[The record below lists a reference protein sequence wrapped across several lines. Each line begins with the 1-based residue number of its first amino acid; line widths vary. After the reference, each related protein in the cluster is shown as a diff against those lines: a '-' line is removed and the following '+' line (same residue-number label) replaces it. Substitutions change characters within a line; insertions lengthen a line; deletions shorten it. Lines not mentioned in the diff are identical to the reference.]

1 LAELPANLLL
11 QARDTLNDVG
21 TGITTA
27 REQDRQSLEHV
38 AEAAMK
44 RLQEA
49 LRSLEEFGKVVS
61 APLGR
66 AVEAIR
72 YRAYT
77 LERALILGGSARQR
91 LREARLLVLVSEN
104 SCRASLSGTIHE
116 AAAGGAQIIQLRE
129 KNLDDRT
136 LLERASAVRDWTR
149 KLGVLF
155 ILNDRPDIARLA
167 DADGVHLGQEDV
179 PIRAA
184 RRILGPDAL
193 IGISTHN
200 IAQVRQA
207 VLEGA
212 NYIGIGPTFP
222 SDTKKFDAYPGLDF
236 IRQASAETS
245 LPAFAIGGIT
255 LENLPEVIAAGARRV
270 AVSAA
275 ICQADDPGQV
285 AGRILESLKS
295 IPIDN

>member
-1 LAELPANLLL
+1 
-11 QARDTLNDVG
+11 
-21 TGITTA
+21 
-27 REQDRQSLEHV
+27 
-38 AEAAMK
+38 
-44 RLQEA
+44 